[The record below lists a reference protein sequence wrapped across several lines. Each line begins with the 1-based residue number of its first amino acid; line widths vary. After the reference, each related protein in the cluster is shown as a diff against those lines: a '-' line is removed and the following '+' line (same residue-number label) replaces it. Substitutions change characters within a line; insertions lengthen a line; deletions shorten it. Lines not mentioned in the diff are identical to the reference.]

1 MAPASLQWS
10 STTNVAAVKE
20 VDVMY
25 EYTPKNIDVDAVLY
39 LNFEHRYMHT

>member
-25 EYTPKNIDVDAVLY
+25 TPKKIDADAVLCI
-39 LNFEHRYMHT
+39 